1 MRNIK
6 KSLRSALGL
15 ALVPVALSSG
25 IANAADKLSYSYLE
39 AEYVFGDELDLDI
52 GGDDK
57 FDVDGT
63 RFKGSAGLTDNVFAW
78 GSSTSL
84 DVDLPSPFGDT
95 NFDSQSLGIGGN
107 FTLVPG
113 ARQLDA
119 WGGVSYERLDAFGE
133 TDDGYGLNAGLRWA
147 ALEVLELNA
156 SASLRDYD
164 DEAWVYGVGAVYS
177 ATPQLGLVANWERWE
192 LDGDGGVDPE
202 MDLFSVGFRWTFR

>member
-1 MRNIK
+1 MKNIRN
-6 KSLRSALGL
+6 SLRAALGV
-15 ALVPVALSSG
+15 AVVPMVLGASM
-25 IANAADKLSYSYLE
+25 ATAADKLSYSYLE
-39 AEYVFGDELDLDI
+39 AEYVFGDQLDVDV

-63 RFKGSAGLTDNVFAW
+63 RFKGSAALTNNVFAW

-84 DVDLPSPFGDT
+84 DVDLPHGWDDSS
-95 NFDSQSLGIGGN
+95 FDSQSIGIGGN

-119 WGGVSYERLDAFGE
+119 WGGVSYERVEIFGFN
-133 TDDGYGLNAGLRWA
+133 DDGYGLNAGLRWA

-156 SASLRDYD
+156 STSLRDYG

-192 LDGDGGVDPE
+192 FDGDSGIDPK
-202 MDLFSVGFRWTFR
+202 MDLFSVGARWTFR

>member
-6 KSLRSALGL
+6 KSLSSALGL

-52 GGDDK
+52 GGNDK

-84 DVDLPSPFGDT
+84 DVDLPSALGDT
-95 NFDSQSLGIGGN
+95 NCESQSRGSGRFPDRAVRNPVARYRQSIDPGIWQRNCFRFSCRASTAPDGQDRTTVASRGQ
-107 FTLVPG
+107 
-113 ARQLDA
+113 ARHT
-119 WGGVSYERLDAFGE
+119 S
-133 TDDGYGLNAGLRWA
+133 
-147 ALEVLELNA
+147 
-156 SASLRDYD
+156 
-164 DEAWVYGVGAVYS
+164 
-177 ATPQLGLVANWERWE
+177 
-192 LDGDGGVDPE
+192 
-202 MDLFSVGFRWTFR
+202 